1 MVPMMLRSWL
11 TVTENSDFPIQN
23 LPFGMAV
30 IDGVTHAVSRIGDS
44 LISLR
49 ALESLGYFEGIGLA
63 ETVFQGTTLNPFMAA
78 GSPIRKAVRERLI
91 ELLNVGSTHPFR
103 SSEHHSIVI
112 FPVETAQ
119 MILPAHIGDYTDF
132 YSSREHATN
141 VGTMF
146 RGAEHALMPNWL
158 HLPVGYHGRAS
169 SIVPSGTN
177 VIRPLGQTKTD
188 HDPGPRFGPTQALD
202 FELEMGF
209 YIGHGNEM
217 GLPIPIGDADEHIFG
232 LSLVNDWSARDI
244 QRWEY
249 VPLGPFLAKNFATT
263 VSPWVVTPEALE
275 PFRCPGPL
283 QDPSPVA
290 YLREEGSTRYD
301 IQLEV
306 LIKTPKM
313 REAEVISRTNY
324 RNLYWSMAQ
333 QLAHHTVGGCNL
345 RTGDFLASGTISGSE
360 PGSYGSLLELSWGGT
375 KPLRL
380 STGEERS
387 YLEDGDILML
397 RAWCQGE
404 GYRIGF
410 GECLGTVETP
420 RVPI

>member
-1 MVPMMLRSWL
+1 MLTSWINSPK
-11 TVTENSDFPIQN
+11 NSDFPIQN
-23 LPFGMAV
+23 LPFGMAAV
-30 IDGVTHAVSRIGDS
+30 GSETHAVSRIGEH

-49 ALESLGYFEGIGLA
+49 ALEALGYLDEMGLTN
-63 ETVFQGTTLNPFMAA
+63 EVFQGTNLNAFMAEGA
-78 GSPIRKAVRERLI
+78 SLRKAVRERLTEI
-91 ELLNVGSTHPFR
+91 FREDSKHPFR
-103 SSEHHSIVI
+103 SSEHQDVVLI
-112 FPVETAQ
+112 PVGKEK

-146 RGAEHALMPNWL
+146 RGADHALMPNWL

-169 SIVPSGTN
+169 SIVPSGTT
-177 VIRPLGQTKTD
+177 VVRPLGQTKIEEE
-188 HDPGPRFGPTQALD
+188 PSPRFGPTSALD

-209 YIGHGNEM
+209 YVGKGNEM
-217 GLPIPIGDADEHIFG
+217 GRPIPISDASDHIFG

-249 VPLGPFLAKNFATT
+249 VPLGPFLSKNFATT

-275 PFRCPGPL
+275 PFLCPGPS

-290 YLREEGSTRYD
+290 YLREEGSLRYD
-301 IQLEV
+301 IRLEV
-306 LIKTPKM
+306 LLKTPRM
-313 REAEVISRTNY
+313 QEAEPISRTNMKT
-324 RNLYWSMAQ
+324 LYWSMAQ
-333 QLAHHTVGGCNL
+333 QLAHHTVNGCNV
-345 RTGDFLASGTISGSE
+345 RSGDLLASGTISGSE

-375 KPLRL
+375 KPIRL

-387 YLEDGDILML
+387 YLKDGDKVIL

-404 GYRIGF
+404 GFRIGF
-410 GECLGTVETP
+410 GECAGTVESP

>member
-1 MVPMMLRSWL
+1 MLTSWINSP
-11 TVTENSDFPIQN
+11 ENSDFPIQN
-23 LPFGMAV
+23 LPFGMATV
-30 IDGVTHAVSRIGDS
+30 GSETHAVSRIGEH

-49 ALESLGYFEGIGLA
+49 ALEALEYLDGMGITDVL
-63 ETVFQGTTLNPFMAA
+63 FQGTNLNAFMAA
-78 GSPIRKAVRERLI
+78 GASMRKAVRERLTEI
-91 ELLNVGSTHPFR
+91 FREDSKHPFR
-103 SSEHHSIVI
+103 SSEHHKAVLI
-112 FPVETAQ
+112 PVGKAK

-169 SIVPSGTN
+169 SIVPSGTP
-177 VIRPLGQTKTD
+177 VVRPLGQTKIED
-188 HDPGPRFGPTQALD
+188 EPSPRFGPTSALD

-209 YIGHGNEM
+209 YIGKGNEM
-217 GLPIPIGDADEHIFG
+217 GRPIPVSDAGEHIFG

-249 VPLGPFLAKNFATT
+249 VPLGPFLSKNFATT

-275 PFRCPGPL
+275 PFRCPGPS
-283 QDPSPVA
+283 QDPSPVD
-290 YLREEGSTRYD
+290 YLREEDSLRYD
-301 IQLEV
+301 IELEV
-306 LIKTPKM
+306 LLKTPRMHK
-313 REAEVISRTNY
+313 AEPISHTNMKT
-324 RNLYWSMAQ
+324 LYWSMAQ
-333 QLAHHTVGGCNL
+333 QLAHHTVNGCNV
-345 RTGDFLASGTISGSE
+345 RSGDLLASGTISGSE

-375 KPLRL
+375 KPIRL

-387 YLEDGDILML
+387 YLKDGDKVIL

-410 GECLGTVETP
+410 GECAGTVESP